1 VFLLLKIK
9 KVMKKIILSI
19 IFLSITL
26 SSCKQNDKQEEKA
39 VEEEVE
45 VVEGKK
51 ASITISKHESS
62 PKFEEAT
69 IKLDRASVG
78 SVEND
83 TALVDFEF
91 KVENYNLGEQ
101 TPTATENML
110 ANSGKGQHIH
120 FILNNQPYHA
130 YYESSFSKEIPAGNH
145 VLLAFLSRSYHE
157 SVKNAFL
164 VTPLKVG
171 DVVEGESPD
180 LSAPHMFYSRPKGT
194 YTGKDTENLLLDF
207 FLVNT
212 EISETGNKV
221 IATIQDQE
229 FTLTEWAP
237 YVIKGLEKGE
247 VKIRLQLVD
256 ADGNLIPGPFNDVT
270 RTVTLK

>member
-1 VFLLLKIK
+1 
-9 KVMKKIILSI
+9 MKKSILNILLLSI
-19 IFLSITL
+19 ILV
-26 SSCKQNDKQEEKA
+26 SCKKDETKSKTTTEEEIQVVEEKM
-39 VEEEVE
+39 ETS
-45 VVEGKK
+45 K
-51 ASITISKHESS
+51 ITISKLEDS
-62 PKFEEAT
+62 PKFEAAT
-69 IKLDRASVG
+69 IKIDKVNVG

-83 TALVDFEF
+83 TAQVDFEF
-91 KVENYNLGEQ
+91 KIENYNLTDQ
-101 TPTATENML
+101 TPTATENLL

-130 YYESSFSKEIPAGNH
+130 HYEPNVSKEIPVGNH

-171 DVVEGESPD
+171 EPTGDAPD

-194 YTGKDTENLLLDF
+194 YSGKDTENLLLDF

-212 EISETGNKV
+212 EISENGNKV
-221 IATIQDQE
+221 IATIQDE
-229 FTLTEWAP
+229 TFEITEWAP
-237 YVIKGLEKGE
+237 YVIKGLQKGE

-256 ADGNLIPGPFNDVT
+256 SEGNLIAGPFNDVT
-270 RTVTLK
+270 RMVTLK

>member
-1 VFLLLKIK
+1 
-9 KVMKKIILSI
+9 MKKIILSI
-19 IFLSITL
+19 LLLSIIL
-26 SSCKQNDKQEEKA
+26 VSCKKDESKTDTT
-39 VEEEVE
+39 EEEIQ
-45 VVEGKK
+45 VVEDKK
-51 ASITISKHESS
+51 ETTKITISKLEES
-62 PKFEEAT
+62 PKFEDAT
-69 IKLDRASVG
+69 IKIDKVNIG

-83 TALVDFEF
+83 TAQVDFEF

-101 TPTATENML
+101 TPTANDNLL

-130 YYESSFSKEIPAGNH
+130 HYEPNVSKEIPVGNH

-171 DVVEGESPD
+171 NPTGEMAD

-194 YTGKDTENLLLDF
+194 YSGKDTENLLLDF

-212 EISETGNKV
+212 EISENGNKV
-221 IATIQDQE
+221 IATIQGE
-229 FTLTEWAP
+229 TFEITEWAP
-237 YVIKGLEKGE
+237 YVIKGLQKGE
-247 VKIRLQLVD
+247 VTIRLQLVD
-256 ADGNLIPGPFNDVT
+256 SEGNLIEGPFNDVT
-270 RTVTLK
+270 RMVTLK